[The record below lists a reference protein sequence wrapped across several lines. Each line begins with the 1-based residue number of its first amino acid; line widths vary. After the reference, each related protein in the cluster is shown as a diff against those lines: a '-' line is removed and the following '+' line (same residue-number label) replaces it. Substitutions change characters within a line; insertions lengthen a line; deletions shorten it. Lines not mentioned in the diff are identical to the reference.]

1 MSDSSSY
8 SATDIITF
16 IGVPLAVLGVL
27 PILYNTFVT
36 LVALSKIKRILS
48 SSRLT
53 ALTRSDVVNRV
64 IEIELPRYAVTP
76 WDRFQDRTKYWR
88 LSRTPSAIPGGSWT
102 TFNWRTNVIGLK
114 VQRLEYAD
122 QLRQPQVE
130 VAFDELVCYLL
141 DLGAVP
147 DPHGWKLLRTTG
159 LWTPVGCALMKSP
172 DGRDKALR
180 IAPLDDSDGM
190 LSLSV
195 AWDERWTTRNHSN
208 LPPYWVELPPWPQR
222 QRKKHADDAGSD
234 GNSEEAEKPYSDTP
248 QTGSEKDMTSSV
260 REYAPFHDHQPI
272 TCQITGDGLV
282 SALTHDTTTDDA
294 NEPHSLPIDH
304 LRTSTSP
311 THGSAGDWFASA
323 ATAFGTTSQT
333 VLWSYRTPP
342 AIRRFAR
349 RDTVPCGVLV
359 LLGLVDD
366 AETPAWATASVSAE
380 ERQRAEDLDAMMR
393 RGREQRAALAAEAA
407 MPSAQREAAARER
420 VRREAEQRMMELRER
435 QRGHAERREARLVEA
450 LASPRWA
457 AERVAALCLRWLVRE
472 DGEDEYRIECGDEEE
487 EGGEAK
493 GRCVKEA
500 VGRLL
505 WRMVRDRG
513 LAGRVC
519 GLLDLWMAWAD
530 NGGMR
535 KSDFRALEEDRVTFA
550 LAALV
555 VALIADTE
563 AAAEGTVSM
572 DLQECIRMWAKVR
585 LG

>member
-1 MSDSSSY
+1 MSDSSNY

-16 IGVPLAVLGVL
+16 VGVPLAVLGVL

-76 WDRFQDRTKYWR
+76 WDRFQDRPEYWR

-130 VAFDELVCYLL
+130 IAFDQLVCYLL

-172 DGRDKALR
+172 DGREKALS

-195 AWDERWTTRNHSN
+195 AWNERWTTRNHSH

-222 QRKKHADDAGSD
+222 RGKKHAEDAGSD
-234 GNSEEAEKPYSDTP
+234 ANSVTEKPYSDTRQP
-248 QTGSEKDMTSSV
+248 GLEKDTASSLH
-260 REYAPFHDHQPI
+260 RKDSPAHEHQPI

-282 SALTHDTTTDDA
+282 SALTHTTDDD
-294 NEPHSLPIDH
+294 EPHSLPMDH
-304 LRTSTSP
+304 LRTSSSP

-342 AIRRFAR
+342 TIRRFAR
-349 RDTVPCGVLV
+349 RDTIPCGVLV
-359 LLGLVDD
+359 LLSLVDD
-366 AETPAWATASVSAE
+366 TETPAWATASFSAE
-380 ERQRAEDLDAMMR
+380 ERQRAEDLDAMVR
-393 RGREQRAALAAEAA
+393 RGREQRAAVAAEAA
-407 MPSAQREAAARER
+407 MPSPQREAAVRER
-420 VRREAEQRMMELRER
+420 VRREGEQRMMDLRDR
-435 QRGHAERREARLVEA
+435 QRGMAERREARLVEA
-450 LASPRWA
+450 LASPRWG
-457 AERVAALCLRWLVRE
+457 AERVAGLCLRWLGREGGEEYKIWCEEEEEE
-472 DGEDEYRIECGDEEE
+472 DGEGK
-487 EGGEAK
+487 GG
-493 GRCVKEA
+493 GCVKEA

-505 WRMVRDRG
+505 WRMVRDRS

-519 GLLDLWMAWAD
+519 GLLDMWMAWAD

-535 KSDFRALEEDRVTFA
+535 MSDFRALEEDRVTFT

>member
-1 MSDSSSY
+1 MSDSSNY

-36 LVALSKIKRILS
+36 LLALSKIKRILS

-76 WDRFQDRTKYWR
+76 WDRFRDRTEYWR

-172 DGRDKALR
+172 DRREKALS

-195 AWDERWTTRNHSN
+195 AWDERWTSRNHSH
-208 LPPYWVELPPWPQR
+208 LPPYWLELPPWPR
-222 QRKKHADDAGSD
+222 TREKKHADDAGSD
-234 GNSEEAEKPYSDTP
+234 GNSEAEKPYSDTP
-248 QTGSEKDMTSSV
+248 QPGLEKDTASSLHCQDTS
-260 REYAPFHDHQPI
+260 AHDHQPI
-272 TCQITGDGLV
+272 TCQITGEGLV
-282 SALTHDTTTDDA
+282 SALTHTTTIDTDADD
-294 NEPHSLPIDH
+294 PRSLPIDH

-349 RDTVPCGVLV
+349 RDTIPCGVLV

-366 AETPAWATASVSAE
+366 AETPAWATASFSAE

-407 MPSAQREAAARER
+407 MPSAQQREAAVRER
-420 VRREAEQRMMELRER
+420 VRREGEQRLWELRER
-435 QRGHAERREARLVEA
+435 QRGQAERQEARLVEA
-450 LASPRWA
+450 LASPRWG
-457 AERVAALCLRWLVRE
+457 AERVAGLCLRWLGRE
-472 DGEDEYRIECGDEEE
+472 DAEEEYKIGWVGEDAE
-487 EGGEAK
+487 EGK
-493 GRCVKEA
+493 GCCVKGA

-519 GLLDLWMAWAD
+519 GLLDLWVAWAD

-572 DLQECIRMWAKVR
+572 DLQECIRMWTKVR